1 MKLKKD
7 LLCYLKDKR
16 TGTFIHRFTAMQVGD
31 AVFGAGYSGNISTSP
46 QDMTIATDAE
56 YDFKPMEH
64 KVVIY
69 GREWVIASVTP
80 SIRRKL
86 GAGIL
91 KKPKVVYILRLE

>member
-16 TGTFIHRFTAMQVGD
+16 TGVFIYRFTAMQIGD
-31 AVFGAGYSGNISTSP
+31 AIYGAGYSGNLSTSP

-56 YDFKPMEH
+56 YDFKPLEH
-64 KVVIY
+64 KVVIN
-69 GREWVIASVTP
+69 GHEWVIVSVTP

-91 KKPKVVYILRLE
+91 KKPKIVNILRLE